1 MKSTGKRRE
10 KRKVPLLGMYP
21 KELKAK
27 TPIDIYTIV
36 FIAALL
42 IAKSGTNLNVHGWMN
57 G

>member
-1 MKSTGKRRE
+1 M
-10 KRKVPLLGMYP
+10 PLLGMYP

-27 TPIDIYTIV
+27 TTIDIYTIV
-36 FIAALL
+36 SIAVFL

>member
-1 MKSTGKRRE
+1 
-10 KRKVPLLGMYP
+10 MYP

-57 G
+57 GKNMVYPYNGVSFSLKKE